1 MMRRKDREVT
11 DDCQIDAII
20 TSCNC
25 CRLGF
30 YDQGS
35 VYIVPLS
42 FGYEKK
48 AGTRIFYFHS
58 AKQGKKIQL
67 MKTCPHVGFELD
79 TDYQLQKGK
88 TACEYSAGFQSVIGN
103 GIVSMIH
110 NDAEKKHAL
119 QCLMYQNTHKNHWE
133 FSKHMIDTVCVFKME
148 VTALSCKE
156 HK

>member
-1 MMRRKDREVT
+1 MRRKDREIT
-11 DDCQIDAII
+11 DDYQIDTII

-30 YDQGS
+30 YDQDN
-35 VYIVPLS
+35 VYIFPLS

-67 MKTCPHVGFELD
+67 MKTNPRVGFELD
-79 TDYQLQKGK
+79 TGYRLQEGK
-88 TACEYSAGFQSVIGN
+88 TACEYSAGFQSIIGN

-133 FSKHMIDTVCVFKME
+133 FSEKMIDTVCVFKME
-148 VTALSCKE
+148 VITLSCKE

>member
-1 MMRRKDREVT
+1 MRRKDREIT

-35 VYIVPLS
+35 VYIVPLN

-58 AKQGKKIQL
+58 AKQGKKMQL
-67 MKTCPHVGFELD
+67 IETCPHVGFELD
-79 TDYQLQKGK
+79 TGYQLQEGA
-88 TACEYSAGFQSVIGN
+88 TACQYSARFQSVIGN
-103 GIVSMIH
+103 GIVSIIH
-110 NDAEKKHAL
+110 NEAEKKHAL
-119 QCLMYQNTHKNHWE
+119 QCLMYQNTHKSHWE
-133 FSKHMIDTVCVFKME
+133 FSEKMIAAVCVFKME
-148 VTALSCKE
+148 VDTLSCKE